1 MTTRWRWPPES
12 SCGIAEREVCR
23 GPEAGRLER
32 AEHALASRSARPPM
46 PLTTSGS
53 ATKSWI
59 VCFGFSVSYG
69 SWKMSWTRR
78 R

>member
-1 MTTRWRWPPES
+1 MRV
-12 SCGIAEREVCR
+12 AEREVGRRPQAC
-23 GPEAGRLER
+23 RLER
-32 AEHALASRSARPPM
+32 LEHPRLALGGRAPI
-46 PLTTSGS
+46 PLTSSGS

-59 VCFGFSVSYG
+59 VCFGLSVSYG